1 MENAKKPLVG
11 ILMGSDSDL
20 ETMVHCAKM
29 LERFEVP
36 YEIRIVSAHRSPQ
49 KAGEYIRTVVDRGIE
64 AVICAAGMA
73 AHLAGVIAA
82 ETVIPVICVPLAGSS
97 LAGLDALYSIVQMPP
112 GIPVATMAIGIPGA
126 KNAAIMAAEI
136 LAIKDPSLR
145 EKLLSHKKEMA
156 DEVETKDSL
165 LQRIGYAEY
174 LEKKRKKEI

>member
-1 MENAKKPLVG
+1 
-11 ILMGSDSDL
+11 
-20 ETMVHCAKM
+20 
-29 LERFEVP
+29 
-36 YEIRIVSAHRSPQ
+36 
-49 KAGEYIRTVVDRGIE
+49 
-64 AVICAAGMA
+64 
-73 AHLAGVIAA
+73 
-82 ETVIPVICVPLAGSS
+82 
-97 LAGLDALYSIVQMPP
+97 MPP